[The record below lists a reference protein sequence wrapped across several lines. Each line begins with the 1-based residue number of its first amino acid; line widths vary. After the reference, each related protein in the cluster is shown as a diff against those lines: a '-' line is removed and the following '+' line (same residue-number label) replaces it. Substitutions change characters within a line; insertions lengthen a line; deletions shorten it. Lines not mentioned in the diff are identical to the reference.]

1 MDMPPVALIS
11 FSEICSLM
19 ENMRC
24 KQELTEWTS
33 QMALSAE
40 YDSAYDTLLSDH
52 SVAIGSRSANAIR
65 KWKVIVH
72 LWSKR
77 QHSSG
82 RSLGNLDPV
91 DEDFPLEQEV
101 RDLKMRRLSDF
112 GQTPDLL
119 EETEPTQTPYEKR
132 SDPINKVTESI

>member
-1 MDMPPVALIS
+1 
-11 FSEICSLM
+11 
-19 ENMRC
+19 
-24 KQELTEWTS
+24 
-33 QMALSAE
+33 MALSAE

-91 DEDFPLEQEV
+91 DEDFPGWFHLCP
-101 RDLKMRRLSDF
+101 LF
-112 GQTPDLL
+112 ALL
-119 EETEPTQTPYEKR
+119 Y
-132 SDPINKVTESI
+132 INI